1 MTTIR
6 CINTNKYYL
15 RLVCERGLCL
25 SISFFRQIA
34 KISVILISFLNCKNS
49 AIASPEILQGLSDLF
64 APSSLD
70 VAQDVLKACEHGKLS
85 HNAALQMV
93 EIALADDQERKM
105 KRIN

>member
-1 MTTIR
+1 M
-6 CINTNKYYL
+6 NELLKQF
-15 RLVCERGLCL
+15 GLEP
-25 SISFFRQIA
+25 IPTPE
-34 KISVILISFLNCKNS
+34 SVAVAMIQTAIT
-49 AIASPEILQGLSDLF
+49 AIASPEVQQGLSDLF

-93 EIALADDQERKM
+93 AIALADDQERKL